1 MLLEARE
8 LAKAFGGNRAV
19 DGVSLGLSPGELVA
33 LVGPNGAGKSTL
45 LNLLTG
51 QYLPDT
57 GNVYLAG
64 DDVTRR
70 APSHPCRRS
79 VIRSFQDGGIFPR
92 LSAFQNMVVP
102 AIARGFSRREAFE
115 RAGQMLDW
123 LGLTNVAHE
132 RADRLSGGQRKL
144 IDLGRALTVD
154 ARIVLLDEPTAGV
167 NPALVSE
174 MGTLI
179 RQRGEKGVTFL
190 IVSHDLR
197 WAFQFCLRVLVMSA
211 GRLIVEGTPDAV
223 MKDSRVTDAYTR

>member
-8 LAKAFGGNRAV
+8 LRKAFGGNRAV
-19 DGVSLGLSPGELVA
+19 DGVSLMLAPGELVA

-57 GNVYLAG
+57 GSVHLAG

-70 APSHPCRRS
+70 APSHPGRRS
-79 VIRSFQDGGIFPR
+79 VIRSFQDGGIFPG
-92 LSAFQNMVVP
+92 LSTFENVMVP
-102 AIARGFSRREAFE
+102 AVTRGFSHKEAVE
-115 RAGQMLDW
+115 RVSQMLEC
-123 LGLTNVAHE
+123 LGLTDVAQE

-144 IDLGRALTVD
+144 IDVGRALAVD

-167 NPALVSE
+167 NPALVSQ
-174 MGTLI
+174 MGALI
-179 RQRGEKGVTFL
+179 RERGEKGVTFL

-197 WAFQFCLRVLVMSA
+197 WAFQFCLRVVVMSA
-211 GRLIVEGTPDAV
+211 GRVIAEGTPDAV
-223 MKDSRVTDAYTR
+223 LNDRRVADAYIG